1 MIGRRY
7 RIENQ
12 NVVVLFCVAFL
23 LLHGIL
29 YIMFIDFGGL
39 HDVKIIIA
47 GDGKVGAMLTRQLSA
62 EGYDLTLIDA
72 NLKVLESTEERY
84 DIMAVQG
91 NCASMETL
99 EQAGVKEANLLIAVT
114 NADEVN
120 LLCCM
125 TAHGINPNIHTI
137 ARIRNPE
144 YTEQVYKMRS
154 LFALSM
160 MVNPE
165 KQAAVEIERLL
176 KYPGFLKR
184 DTFAKGRVEIVE
196 LRVESNHK
204 LCNTALND
212 LYSIVKCKILVCTV
226 IRNGKAIAP
235 DGNFVLL
242 AGDRIFVTAPTN
254 TLTIL
259 LKNLGIITHKVKR
272 VILCGGGRVSYYL
285 AQILLKNGIGVQI
298 VEQNYDRCIQLA
310 NMLPHASIIH
320 GDASR
325 EFLLDNE
332 GISGCDALVT
342 LTGVDETN
350 IIISLY
356 GSNCKVPQIITKLGR
371 LENNTIL
378 DSLPIGSIISPK
390 ELCCNNIVRYVRA
403 MENQTGAA
411 LTVHT
416 IADGQTEAVE
426 FIVDEHTIHCGE
438 PLKKLKLKKNVLIV
452 CIMHG
457 AQLEIPNGDSSFER
471 GDTMIV
477 VTGADRVIYQLNDI
491 FDD

>member
-1 MIGRRY
+1 MKRCGLR
-7 RIENQ
+7 
-12 NVVVLFCVAFL
+12 
-23 LLHGIL
+23 
-29 YIMFIDFGGL
+29 GGAC
-39 HDVKIIIA
+39 DMKIIIA
-47 GDGKVGAMLTRQLSA
+47 GDGKVGAILTRQLSA

-91 NCASMETL
+91 NCASMEVL
-99 EQAGVKEANLLIAVT
+99 EQAGIREADLLIAVT

-125 TAHGINPNIHTI
+125 TAHGMNPDIHTI

-144 YTEQVYKMRS
+144 YTEQIYKMQN

-160 MVNPE
+160 MINPE
-165 KQAAVEIERLL
+165 RQAALEIERLL

-196 LRVESNHK
+196 LRVEAGHK
-204 LCNTALND
+204 LCNIALND
-212 LYSIVKCKILVCTV
+212 LYNIVKCKILVCTV
-226 IRNGKAIAP
+226 IRNGKAVAP
-235 DGNFVLL
+235 GGNFVLME
-242 AGDRIFVTAPTN
+242 GDRIFVTAPAN
-254 TLTIL
+254 VLTML

-285 AQILLKNGIGVQI
+285 AQSLIKNGIGVQI
-298 VEQNYDRCIQLA
+298 VEQDYDRCIHLA
-310 NMLPHASIIH
+310 NALQHASVIH

-332 GISGCDALVT
+332 GISDCDALVT
-342 LTGVDETN
+342 LTGVDEMN

-356 GSNCKVPQIITKLGR
+356 GSSCKVPQIITKLGR

-390 ELCCNNIVRYVRA
+390 ELSCNHIVRYVRA

-411 LTVHT
+411 LTIHT
-416 IADGQTEAVE
+416 IADGQAEAVE
-426 FIVDEHTIHCGE
+426 FMVDKDTLHCGE

-457 AQLEIPNGDSSFER
+457 MKLDIPNGDSCFEY
-471 GDTMIV
+471 GDTVIV
-477 VTGADRVIYQLNDI
+477 VTGAGRVVYQLNDI
-491 FDD
+491 FE

>member
-1 MIGRRY
+1 M
-7 RIENQ
+7 
-12 NVVVLFCVAFL
+12 
-23 LLHGIL
+23 
-29 YIMFIDFGGL
+29 
-39 HDVKIIIA
+39 KIIIA
-47 GDGKVGAMLTRQLSA
+47 GDGKVGAILTRQLSA

-91 NCASMETL
+91 NCASMEVL
-99 EQAGVKEANLLIAVT
+99 EQAGIREADLLIAVT

-125 TAHGINPNIHTI
+125 TAHGMNPDIHTI

-144 YTEQVYKMRS
+144 YTEQIYKMQN

-160 MVNPE
+160 MINPE
-165 KQAAVEIERLL
+165 RQAALEIERLL

-196 LRVESNHK
+196 LRVEAGHK
-204 LCNTALND
+204 LCNIALND
-212 LYSIVKCKILVCTV
+212 LYNIVKCKILVCTV
-226 IRNGKAIAP
+226 IRNGKAVAP
-235 DGNFVLL
+235 GGNFVLME
-242 AGDRIFVTAPTN
+242 GDRIFVTAPAN
-254 TLTIL
+254 VLTML

-285 AQILLKNGIGVQI
+285 AQSLIKNGIGVQI
-298 VEQNYDRCIQLA
+298 VEQDYDRCILLA
-310 NMLPHASIIH
+310 NALPQASVIH

-332 GISGCDALVT
+332 GISDCDALVT
-342 LTGVDETN
+342 LTGVDEMN

-356 GSNCKVPQIITKLGR
+356 GSSCKVPQIITKLGR

-390 ELCCNNIVRYVRA
+390 ELSCNHIVRYVRA

-411 LTVHT
+411 LTIHT
-416 IADGQTEAVE
+416 IADGQAEAVE
-426 FIVDEHTIHCGE
+426 FMVDKDTLHCGE

-457 AQLEIPNGDSSFER
+457 MKLDIPNGDSCFEY
-471 GDTMIV
+471 GDTVIV
-477 VTGADRVIYQLNDI
+477 VTGAGRVVYQLNDI
-491 FDD
+491 FE

>member
-1 MIGRRY
+1 M
-7 RIENQ
+7 
-12 NVVVLFCVAFL
+12 
-23 LLHGIL
+23 
-29 YIMFIDFGGL
+29 
-39 HDVKIIIA
+39 KIIIA
-47 GDGKVGAMLTRQLSA
+47 GEGKVGALLTKQLSA

-72 NLKVLESTEERY
+72 DITVLESSEGRY
-84 DIMAVQG
+84 DVITVQG

-99 EQAGVKEANLLIAVT
+99 DQAGVKETDLLIALT

-125 TAHGINPNIHTI
+125 TAHGMNQYIHTI

-144 YTEQVYKMRS
+144 YMEQVYEMRE

-160 MVNPE
+160 MVTPE
-165 KQAAVEIERLL
+165 RQAAAEIERLL

-196 LRVESNHK
+196 LRIDANHK
-204 LCNTALND
+204 LRNIALND
-212 LYSIVKCKILVCTV
+212 LDSIVKCKILICTV

-235 DGNFVLL
+235 GGNFVLQE
-242 AGDRIFVTAPTN
+242 GDRIFVTAPAA
-254 TLTIL
+254 TLTVL

-285 AQILLKNGIGVQI
+285 AQALLKNGIDVQI
-298 VEQNYDRCIQLA
+298 VEQDNERCVQLA
-310 NMLPHASIIH
+310 KLLPQASIIH
-320 GDASR
+320 GDATK

-332 GISGCDALVT
+332 GISDCDALVT
-342 LTGVDETN
+342 LTGMDEMN

-356 GSNCKVPQIITKLGR
+356 GSSCRVPQIITKLGR

-378 DSLPIGSIISPK
+378 DALPLGSIISPK

-403 MENQTGAA
+403 MNQTGAA
-411 LTVHT
+411 LAIHT
-416 IADGQTEAVE
+416 IADGQTEALE
-426 FIVDEHTIHCGE
+426 FEVDENTLYCGI
-438 PLKKLKLKKNVLIV
+438 PLKRLKLKKNVLIV
-452 CIMHG
+452 CITHG
-457 AQLEIPNGDSSFER
+457 SQLEIPNGDSSFRE

-477 VTGADRVIYQLNDI
+477 VTGVDRVIYQLNDI

>member
-1 MIGRRY
+1 M
-7 RIENQ
+7 
-12 NVVVLFCVAFL
+12 
-23 LLHGIL
+23 
-29 YIMFIDFGGL
+29 
-39 HDVKIIIA
+39 KIIIA
-47 GDGKVGAMLTRQLSA
+47 GEGKVGALLTKQLSA

-72 NLKVLESTEERY
+72 DITVLESSEGRY
-84 DIMAVQG
+84 DVITVQG

-99 EQAGVKEANLLIAVT
+99 DQAGVKETDLLIALT

-125 TAHGINPNIHTI
+125 TAHGMNPYIHTI

-144 YTEQVYKMRS
+144 YMEQVYEMRE

-160 MVNPE
+160 MVTPE
-165 KQAAVEIERLL
+165 RQAAAEIERLL

-196 LRVESNHK
+196 LRIDANHK
-204 LCNTALND
+204 LRNIALND
-212 LYSIVKCKILVCTV
+212 LDSIVKCKILICTV

-235 DGNFVLL
+235 GGNFVLQE
-242 AGDRIFVTAPTN
+242 GDRILVTAPAA
-254 TLTIL
+254 TLTVL

-285 AQILLKNGIGVQI
+285 AQALLKNGIDVQI
-298 VEQNYDRCIQLA
+298 VEQDNERCVQLA
-310 NMLPHASIIH
+310 KLLPQASIIH
-320 GDASR
+320 GDATK

-332 GISGCDALVT
+332 GISDCDALVT
-342 LTGVDETN
+342 LTGMDEMN

-356 GSNCKVPQIITKLGR
+356 GSSCHVPQIITKLGR

-378 DSLPIGSIISPK
+378 DALPLGSIISPK

-403 MENQTGAA
+403 MNQTGAA
-411 LTVHT
+411 LAIHT
-416 IADGQTEAVE
+416 IADGQTEALE
-426 FIVDEHTIHCGE
+426 FEVDENTLYCGI
-438 PLKKLKLKKNVLIV
+438 PLKRLKLKKNVLIV
-452 CIMHG
+452 CITHG
-457 AQLEIPNGDSSFER
+457 SQLEIPNGDSSFRE

>member
-1 MIGRRY
+1 M
-7 RIENQ
+7 
-12 NVVVLFCVAFL
+12 
-23 LLHGIL
+23 
-29 YIMFIDFGGL
+29 
-39 HDVKIIIA
+39 KIIIA
-47 GDGKVGAMLTRQLSA
+47 GDGKVGAILTRQLSA

-91 NCASMETL
+91 NCASMEVL
-99 EQAGVKEANLLIAVT
+99 EQAGIREADLLIAVT

-125 TAHGINPNIHTI
+125 TAHGMNPDIHTI

-144 YTEQVYKMRS
+144 YTEQIYKMQN

-160 MVNPE
+160 MINPE
-165 KQAAVEIERLL
+165 RQAALEIERLL

-196 LRVESNHK
+196 LRVEAGHK
-204 LCNTALND
+204 LCNIALND
-212 LYSIVKCKILVCTV
+212 LYNIVKCKILVCTV
-226 IRNGKAIAP
+226 IRNGKAVAP
-235 DGNFVLL
+235 GGNFVLME
-242 AGDRIFVTAPTN
+242 GDRIFVTAPAN
-254 TLTIL
+254 VLTML

-285 AQILLKNGIGVQI
+285 AQSLIKNGIGVQI
-298 VEQNYDRCIQLA
+298 VEQDYDRCIHLA
-310 NMLPHASIIH
+310 NALPHASVIH

-332 GISGCDALVT
+332 GISDCDALVT
-342 LTGVDETN
+342 LTGVDEMN

-356 GSNCKVPQIITKLGR
+356 GSSCKVPQIITKLGR

-390 ELCCNNIVRYVRA
+390 ELSCNHIVRYVRA

-411 LTVHT
+411 LTIHT
-416 IADGQTEAVE
+416 IADGQAEAVE
-426 FIVDEHTIHCGE
+426 FMVDKDTLHCGE
-438 PLKKLKLKKNVLIV
+438 PLKKLDRKSTRLN
-452 CIMHG
+452 
-457 AQLEIPNGDSSFER
+457 SSHR
-471 GDTMIV
+471 P
-477 VTGADRVIYQLNDI
+477 
-491 FDD
+491 

>member
-1 MIGRRY
+1 MKQCGLR
-7 RIENQ
+7 
-12 NVVVLFCVAFL
+12 
-23 LLHGIL
+23 
-29 YIMFIDFGGL
+29 GGAC
-39 HDVKIIIA
+39 DMKIIIA
-47 GDGKVGAMLTRQLSA
+47 GDGKVGAILTRQLSA

-91 NCASMETL
+91 NCASMEVL
-99 EQAGVKEANLLIAVT
+99 EQAGIREADLLIAVT

-125 TAHGINPNIHTI
+125 TAHGMNPDIHTI

-144 YTEQVYKMRS
+144 YTEQIYKMQN

-160 MVNPE
+160 MINPE
-165 KQAAVEIERLL
+165 RQAALEIERLL

-196 LRVESNHK
+196 LRVEAGHK
-204 LCNTALND
+204 LCNIALND
-212 LYSIVKCKILVCTV
+212 LYNIVKCKILVCTV
-226 IRNGKAIAP
+226 IRNGKAVAP
-235 DGNFVLL
+235 GGNFVLME
-242 AGDRIFVTAPTN
+242 GDRIFVTAPAN
-254 TLTIL
+254 VLTML

-285 AQILLKNGIGVQI
+285 AQSLIKNGIGVQI
-298 VEQNYDRCIQLA
+298 VEQDYDRCIQLA
-310 NMLPHASIIH
+310 NALPQASVIH

-332 GISGCDALVT
+332 GISDCDALVT
-342 LTGVDETN
+342 LTGVDEMN

-356 GSNCKVPQIITKLGR
+356 GSSCKVPQIITKLGR

-378 DSLPIGSIISPK
+378 DTLPIGSIISPK
-390 ELCCNNIVRYVRA
+390 ELSCNHIVRYVRA

-411 LTVHT
+411 LTIHT
-416 IADGQTEAVE
+416 IADGQAEAVE
-426 FIVDEHTIHCGE
+426 FMVDKDTLHCGE

-457 AQLEIPNGDSSFER
+457 MKLDIPNGDSCFEY
-471 GDTMIV
+471 GDTVIV
-477 VTGADRVIYQLNDI
+477 VTGAGRVVYQLNDI
-491 FDD
+491 FE

>member
-1 MIGRRY
+1 MVYCGLR
-7 RIENQ
+7 
-12 NVVVLFCVAFL
+12 
-23 LLHGIL
+23 
-29 YIMFIDFGGL
+29 GGTC
-39 HDVKIIIA
+39 DVRIIIA
-47 GDGKVGAMLTRQLSA
+47 GDGKVGAILTRQLSA

-84 DIMAVQG
+84 DIMSVQG
-91 NCASMETL
+91 NCASMDVL
-99 EQAGVKEANLLIAVT
+99 EQAGIREADLLIAVT

-125 TAHGINPNIHTI
+125 TAHGMNSNIHTI

-144 YTEQVYKMRS
+144 YTEQIYKMQN

-160 MVNPE
+160 MINPE
-165 KQAAVEIERLL
+165 RQAAVEIERLL

-196 LRVESNHK
+196 LRVEAGHK
-204 LCNTALND
+204 LCNIALND

-226 IRNGKAIAP
+226 IRNGRAVAP
-235 DGNFVLL
+235 GGNFVLME
-242 AGDRIFVTAPTN
+242 GDRIFVTAPAN
-254 TLTIL
+254 VLTIL

-285 AQILLKNGIGVQI
+285 AQSLLKNGIGVQI
-298 VEQNYDRCIQLA
+298 VEQDFDRCTQLA
-310 NMLPHASIIH
+310 NLLPQASVIH

-332 GISGCDALVT
+332 GISDCDALVT
-342 LTGVDETN
+342 LTGVDEMN

-356 GSNCKVPQIITKLGR
+356 GSSCKVPQIITKLGR
-371 LENNTIL
+371 LENNTVL

-390 ELCCNNIVRYVRA
+390 ELCCNHIVRYVRA
-403 MENQTGAA
+403 MENQAGAA
-411 LTVHT
+411 LTIHT
-416 IADGQTEAVE
+416 IADGQSEAVE
-426 FIVDEHTIHCGE
+426 FVVDRNTLHCGE

-452 CIMHG
+452 CITHG
-457 AQLEIPNGDSSFER
+457 MKLDIPNGDSCFEY
-471 GDTMIV
+471 GDTVIV
-477 VTGADRVIYQLNDI
+477 VTGAGRVIYQLNDI
-491 FDD
+491 FES

>member
-1 MIGRRY
+1 M
-7 RIENQ
+7 
-12 NVVVLFCVAFL
+12 
-23 LLHGIL
+23 
-29 YIMFIDFGGL
+29 
-39 HDVKIIIA
+39 KIIIA
-47 GDGKVGAMLTRQLSA
+47 GEGKVGALLTKQLSA

-72 NLKVLESTEERY
+72 DITVLESSEGRY
-84 DIMAVQG
+84 DVITVQG

-99 EQAGVKEANLLIAVT
+99 DQAGVKETDLLIALT

-125 TAHGINPNIHTI
+125 TAHGMNPYIHTI

-144 YTEQVYKMRS
+144 YMEQVYEMRE

-160 MVNPE
+160 MVTPE
-165 KQAAVEIERLL
+165 RQAAAEIERLL

-196 LRVESNHK
+196 LRIDANHK
-204 LCNTALND
+204 LRNIALND
-212 LYSIVKCKILVCTV
+212 LDSIVKCKILICTV

-235 DGNFVLL
+235 GGNFVLQE
-242 AGDRIFVTAPTN
+242 GDRIFVTAPAA
-254 TLTIL
+254 TLTVL

-285 AQILLKNGIGVQI
+285 AQALLKNGIDVQI
-298 VEQNYDRCIQLA
+298 VEQDNERCVQLA
-310 NMLPHASIIH
+310 KLLPQASIIH
-320 GDASR
+320 GDATK

-332 GISGCDALVT
+332 GISDCDALVT
-342 LTGVDETN
+342 LTGMDEMN

-356 GSNCKVPQIITKLGR
+356 GSSCRVPQIITKLGR

-378 DSLPIGSIISPK
+378 DALPLGSIISPK

-403 MENQTGAA
+403 MNQTGAA
-411 LTVHT
+411 LAIHT
-416 IADGQTEAVE
+416 IADGQTEALE
-426 FIVDEHTIHCGE
+426 FEVDENTLYCGI
-438 PLKKLKLKKNVLIV
+438 PLKRLKLKKNVLIV
-452 CIMHG
+452 CITHG
-457 AQLEIPNGDSSFER
+457 SQLEIPNGDSSFR
-471 GDTMIV
+471 QGDTMIV

>member
-1 MIGRRY
+1 M
-7 RIENQ
+7 
-12 NVVVLFCVAFL
+12 
-23 LLHGIL
+23 
-29 YIMFIDFGGL
+29 
-39 HDVKIIIA
+39 KIIIA
-47 GDGKVGAMLTRQLSA
+47 GDGKVGAILTRQLSA

-84 DIMAVQG
+84 DIMSVQG
-91 NCASMETL
+91 NCASMDVL
-99 EQAGVKEANLLIAVT
+99 EQAGIREADLLIAVT

-125 TAHGINPNIHTI
+125 TAHGMNSNIHTI

-144 YTEQVYKMRS
+144 YTEQIYKMQN

-160 MVNPE
+160 MINPE
-165 KQAAVEIERLL
+165 RQAAVEIERLL

-196 LRVESNHK
+196 LRVEAGHK
-204 LCNTALND
+204 LCNIALND

-226 IRNGKAIAP
+226 IRNGRAVAP
-235 DGNFVLL
+235 GGNFVLME
-242 AGDRIFVTAPTN
+242 GDRIFVTAPAN
-254 TLTIL
+254 VLTIL

-285 AQILLKNGIGVQI
+285 AQSLLKNGIGVQI
-298 VEQNYDRCIQLA
+298 VEQDFDRCTQLA
-310 NMLPHASIIH
+310 NLLPQASVIH

-332 GISGCDALVT
+332 GISDCDALVT
-342 LTGVDETN
+342 LTGVDEMN

-356 GSNCKVPQIITKLGR
+356 GSSCKVPQIITKLGR
-371 LENNTIL
+371 LENNTVL

-390 ELCCNNIVRYVRA
+390 ELCCNHIVRYVRA
-403 MENQTGAA
+403 MENQAGAA
-411 LTVHT
+411 LTIHT
-416 IADGQTEAVE
+416 IADGQSEAVE
-426 FIVDEHTIHCGE
+426 FVVDRNTLHCGE

-452 CIMHG
+452 CITHG
-457 AQLEIPNGDSSFER
+457 MKLDIPNGDSCFEY
-471 GDTMIV
+471 GDTVIV
-477 VTGADRVIYQLNDI
+477 VTGAGRVIYQLNDI
-491 FDD
+491 FES